1 MEKLVGKV
9 YAQALFDVAIE
20 SDKLDEFGEEMKY
33 INGIFQQ
40 YPEFFILYK
49 TPRIDSEEKKKIITK
64 VFEKSIS
71 KEVLNLMKILLDKG
85 RASSFEDIVN
95 EYRRLANNHNNIM
108 EAVAI
113 TAIPM
118 PEVEKLALENKLSN
132 LTGKIIRLENKIDD
146 SILGG
151 ILVRIGDKVIDG
163 TIQSR
168 LNELQENLTKIIV

>member
-1 MEKLVGKV
+1 MEKLVSKV

-20 SDKLDEFGEEMKY
+20 SDKLDKFEEELQY

-40 YPEFFILYK
+40 HPELNKLYK
-49 TPRIDSEEKKKIITK
+49 TPRIDSQDKKEIIAQ
-64 VFEKSIS
+64 VFKDGIS
-71 KEVLNLMKILLDKG
+71 QEVMNFLKILLDKG
-85 RASSFEDIVN
+85 RASNFEDIVKD
-95 EYRRLANNHNNIM
+95 YRRLANAHNNIL

-118 PEVEKLALENKLSN
+118 PDVEKLALENKLSN
-132 LTGKIIRLENKIDD
+132 LTGKVVKLENKIDN

-168 LNELQENLTKIIV
+168 LDELQENLTKIIV

>member
-1 MEKLVGKV
+1 MEKLVAKI

-20 SDKLDEFGEEMKY
+20 SNMLDKFNEELNF
-33 INGIFQQ
+33 INETFVQ
-40 YPEFFILYK
+40 YPDLYTLYK
-49 TPRIDSEEKKKIITK
+49 TPRIDTDDKKEIIARI
-64 VFEKSIS
+64 FQNGIS
-71 KEVLNLMKILLDKG
+71 KEVLNFSKILLDKG
-85 RASSFEDIVN
+85 RASSFEDIVK
-95 EYRRLANNHNNIM
+95 EYKRFVNAHNNII

-118 PEVEKLALENKLSN
+118 QDMEKVALENKLSN
-132 LTGKIIRLENKIDD
+132 LTGKVVRLENKIDN

-168 LNELQENLTKIIV
+168 LNQLQENLVKIIV